1 MESLVPN
8 DHQVI
13 VSGLANNYIN
23 YIATPEEYS
32 LQPFQDYEGGATV
45 FGTYTLNAIIQ
56 SQEALMKAL
65 NEVKANKWLLKIICM
80 TKVMSILFY
89 FTFQG
94 KTVDQGPIPPNFID
108 KVRDTIPDRI
118 DIVPNGKAWGDV
130 IEQPEPFILIG
141 TELKVVFVTP
151 SLRHNPLRGGSHC
164 KMERQ
169 MEDESWELIRTDADL
184 DTT

>member
-1 MESLVPN
+1 MLKPWDWAPSIVDLQILRIGNVDIVSSPGELTTMSGRRLRRAMESLVPN

-89 FTFQG
+89 FTF
-94 KTVDQGPIPPNFID
+94 
-108 KVRDTIPDRI
+108 
-118 DIVPNGKAWGDV
+118 
-130 IEQPEPFILIG
+130 
-141 TELKVVFVTP
+141 
-151 SLRHNPLRGGSHC
+151 
-164 KMERQ
+164 
-169 MEDESWELIRTDADL
+169 
-184 DTT
+184 